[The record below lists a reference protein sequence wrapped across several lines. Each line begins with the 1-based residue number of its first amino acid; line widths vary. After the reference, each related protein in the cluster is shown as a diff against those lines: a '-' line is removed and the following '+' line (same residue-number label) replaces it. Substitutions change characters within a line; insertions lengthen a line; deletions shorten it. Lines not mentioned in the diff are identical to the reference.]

1 MEAEKNGGKVI
12 AGAPFTF
19 LGARLRS
26 LLLSHRWRL
35 LCDSKAAYIV
45 KSLWLLPLQSRQQ
58 PLPAWLKAFS
68 IWIRRAARQ
77 CHGAVVPEHI
87 VVQGVHRRC
96 RE

>member
-19 LGARLRS
+19 LGARLLS

-45 KSLWLLPLQSRQQ
+45 KSLWLLL
-58 PLPAWLKAFS
+58 L
-68 IWIRRAARQ
+68 
-77 CHGAVVPEHI
+77 H
-87 VVQGVHRRC
+87 C